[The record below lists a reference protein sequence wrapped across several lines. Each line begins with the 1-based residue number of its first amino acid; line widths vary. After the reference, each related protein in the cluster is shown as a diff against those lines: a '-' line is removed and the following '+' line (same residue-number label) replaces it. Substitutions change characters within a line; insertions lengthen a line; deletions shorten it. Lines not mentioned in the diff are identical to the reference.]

1 MRHEQG
7 LVDAAALPTVEAL
20 LAPFKGPGK
29 FQWPY
34 VDVRGGADATAAN
47 ALGLVRAGRLSLIL
61 RFEALPVDLWP
72 AALLRLVPE
81 AISQAQDREE
91 GTTVHVYVS
100 AGAGDASVVAA
111 LPDED
116 DTGVLVVQLAG
127 EKAWRLEGET
137 ATEGLI
143 FLYTTEVQTIM
154 KPSDMIWIPP
164 KKEQVSRALQGT
176 SAHLT
181 IQAGP
186 ALAARMMQE
195 APAPPRRTPGRDR
208 RPEDR
213 PVVEEAAPYRAQ
225 RPFDDDDVLP
235 RGVRDRARMS
245 WIWLLLFL
253 GAAVAF
259 YVAAPECLKQLQESD
274 CLKRLQDTAHSISA
288 PPRLGRGHHRRGS
301 SLEMEK
307 MLDGAGVGPGRP
319 APPAPAR
326 VSLSPRWQ
334 GVRRR
339 KSSKTLPSTRK

>member
-1 MRHEQG
+1 
-7 LVDAAALPTVEAL
+7 
-20 LAPFKGPGK
+20 
-29 FQWPY
+29 
-34 VDVRGGADATAAN
+34 
-47 ALGLVRAGRLSLIL
+47 
-61 RFEALPVDLWP
+61 
-72 AALLRLVPE
+72 
-81 AISQAQDREE
+81 
-91 GTTVHVYVS
+91 
-100 AGAGDASVVAA
+100 
-111 LPDED
+111 
-116 DTGVLVVQLAG
+116 
-127 EKAWRLEGET
+127 
-137 ATEGLI
+137 
-143 FLYTTEVQTIM
+143 M

-181 IQAGP
+181 IHAGP

-195 APAPPRRTPGRDR
+195 APAPPRRAPGRDR

-253 GAAVAF
+253 GAAVAC

-274 CLKRLQDTAHSISA
+274 CLKQLQDSAPDCLKRLQDISA

-326 VSLSPRWQ
+326 VSLSPLWQ
-334 GVRRR
+334 GARRR
-339 KSSKTLPSTRK
+339 KSSKTLPSTRE